1 METFARSADTVVI
14 LYAPLQFFFFFKKA
28 VIKIASKSLLEW
40 FWSWNPIWNEA
51 IASINKIVT

>member
-40 FWSWNPIWNEA
+40 IEA
-51 IASINKIVT
+51 EIPFEMKP